1 MTYPTRLRRVPPQ
14 ARERS
19 HHSSYAD
26 RANVGRTSREAEQI
40 AHNIAV
46 FARAADRG
54 EPLPFGPREDS

>member
-1 MTYPTRLRRVPPQ
+1 MNRARMRRVPPQ

-19 HHSSYAD
+19 HHANAG